1 MLSPPSKGI
10 QHNTKTMKVKGKKPA
25 GLEEEQEEDKEEP
38 QSDASA
44 IAPQEDDS
52 MEEVVDFRA

>member
-1 MLSPPSKGI
+1 
-10 QHNTKTMKVKGKKPA
+10 MKVKGKKPA

-38 QSDASA
+38 QSDASE